1 MRSTQ
6 RSGSGSGGMNGPE
19 TSRRADAAAILA
31 DLPMLKALPEDA
43 RRLVVESFE
52 PESFGFGSS
61 IVEEGETG
69 DALYVVVSGAARVL
83 KHKENGDEVSV
94 EMLGPGD
101 VFGEM
106 ALLEGIPR
114 TATVRANTAVDAL
127 RLDGAVFRGLVRLK
141 PEIKDHF
148 EREAERG
155 RLRYL
160 FRLSSNLFRIRAE
173 TLDELIDA
181 LERVTVDKGEVVI
194 RQGEASSRMYFVES
208 GRLRVV
214 WQTEE
219 RIRGDIAYK
228 RRGDFFGEHS
238 LLRGTATANVEAV
251 TPATLLALGE
261 RDFWRL
267 AEGDETFRAVFED
280 QIASYDFRFVARVP
294 LDFAEELLPADSAVQ
309 EIVGL
314 EQVDEVRDAPPPD
327 GAVGEEWAREETG
340 TPHSRIKRFPHV
352 WQMDEM
358 DCGAA
363 CLAMVCRHFGRGV
376 SLPHIRKAVNM
387 GVDGTSLTAIAAGAE
402 SLGLRVRSV
411 KASKSRLDELPLPAV
426 CHFEGNHWVVLFD
439 TDDRRVRLADP
450 SRGVVRMKRSE
461 FEKKWSGFAALPAYG
476 PGLEDAPLGETKVRW
491 LWQFFRPF
499 ARTLALAALLALVAA
514 GLQMALPVFIQQIF
528 DRLVKGN
535 LHASLL
541 YLLLAGMSGVLVLL
555 IAANLLQRY
564 VLSRAAVTLDR
575 RTLDF
580 LTAKLLALPM
590 SYFHSRRTGDI
601 QRRLAG
607 MREVRSSMVLQGV
620 SGLTALAT
628 LGVAL
633 TLMTI
638 YDWLLT
644 LVFLATVPAYVGL
657 MRFSQH
663 RLRPMFSDLEE
674 AFGRYN
680 SFQIDA
686 IKGIETV
693 KSVGAEYAFRR
704 RMVTQFTSLA
714 QRIFRADFTIMSYEA
729 VIQIVS
735 LVTIVLFLWVG
746 ALRVMDGAISI
757 GALVAFQ
764 ALVLMANGSLV
775 VLLDIWDD
783 LQYGKVLLNRL
794 NDIVEHE
801 PEQGVDGSAL
811 TPVET
816 IQGRVELKNV
826 GFRYSPFSPSVL
838 DGITLSVEPGTMVA
852 IVGRSGSGK
861 TTLVRCLSGLLE
873 PTSGMISYDHVDMR
887 TLRYR
892 DLRRQIGYV
901 LQDSYLFDDTIAR
914 NIAFG
919 DEEPDMDQVEWA
931 ARVANAHE
939 FVERMQLGYETKIGE
954 SGLRLSGGQAQRIA
968 IARALYQKPPVL
980 VFDEATSSLDTESE
994 RAVQANVDQ
1003 VFQGRTSFVI
1013 AHRLSTIRDAD
1024 VIVVLEK
1031 GRLAEQGSHEELM
1044 KREGMYYYLVS
1055 QQLAL

>member
-1 MRSTQ
+1 MSA
-6 RSGSGSGGMNGPE
+6 PE
-19 TSRRADAAAILA
+19 TSLRDGAEAILA
-31 DLPMLKALPEDA
+31 ELPMLKALPEDA

-61 IVEEGETG
+61 IVEEGEPG

-83 KHKENGDEVSV
+83 KCREDGKEVSV

-127 RLDGAVFRGLVRLK
+127 RLDGAVFRALVRMK
-141 PEIKDHF
+141 PEIRDHF

-160 FRLSSNLFRIRAE
+160 FRLSSNLARIRAE

-181 LERVTVDKGEVVI
+181 LERVKVEKEEVVI
-194 RQGEASSRMYFVES
+194 RQGERSSRMYFVET

-219 RIRGDIAYK
+219 RARGDIAYK

-251 TPATLLALGE
+251 TPATLLALDE
-261 RDFWRL
+261 RDFRRL
-267 AEGDETFRAVFED
+267 AEADGSFREVFEE
-280 QIASYDFRFVARVP
+280 QIAKYDFRFVARVP
-294 LDFAEELLPADSAVQ
+294 LDFAEELLPADSAVP
-309 EIVGL
+309 EVVGVG
-314 EQVDEVRDAPPPD
+314 QVAEARE
-327 GAVGEEWAREETG
+327 AVLRPGEPVDEEWAGEETDA
-340 TPHSRIKRFPHV
+340 PRERIRRFPHV
-352 WQMDEM
+352 WQIDEM
-358 DCGAA
+358 DCGAS
-363 CLAMVCRHFGRGV
+363 CLAMVCRHFGRSV
-376 SLPHIRKAVNM
+376 SLPHIRKAVST
-387 GVDGTSLTAIAAGAE
+387 GVDGTSLTGIVAGAE
-402 SLGLRVRSV
+402 SLGLRARSV

-439 TDDRRVRLADP
+439 TDGRRVRLADP
-450 SRGVVRMKRSE
+450 SRGLVRMKRAE
-461 FEKKWSGFAALPAYG
+461 FEKKWSGFAALVAYG
-476 PGLEDAPLGETKVRW
+476 PGLEEAPVGETKVAW

-499 ARTLALAALLALVAA
+499 AGTLAVAAILALVAA
-514 GLQMALPVFIQQIF
+514 ALQMALPVFTQVIV
-528 DRLVKGN
+528 DRLVPSPGHPAGT
-535 LHASLL
+535 LDRSFLYVLL
-541 YLLLAGMSGVLVLL
+541 GGMTLVLAL
-555 IAANLLQRY
+555 MIVANLLQRY
-564 VLSRAAVTLDR
+564 MLSRAAVTLDR

-590 SYFHSRRTGDI
+590 RYFHSRRTGDI

-607 MREVRSSMVLQGV
+607 MREVRSSIVLQGV
-620 SGLTALAT
+620 GGLTSLAT
-628 LGVAL
+628 FGVAL
-633 TLMTI
+633 ALMVY

-644 LVFLATVPAYVGL
+644 LVFLATVPAYLGL
-657 MRFSQH
+657 MRFSQK
-663 RLRPMFSDLEE
+663 RLRPMFDSLEE

-680 SFQIDA
+680 SQQIDA

-693 KSVGAEYAFRR
+693 KAVGAESAFRK
-704 RMVTQFTSLA
+704 RMLTQFTSLA
-714 QRIFRADFTIMSYEA
+714 HRVFRADFTIMSYEA
-729 VIQIVS
+729 VISTVS

-746 ALRVMDGAISI
+746 ALRVLDGAISI
-757 GALVAFQ
+757 GDLVAFNT
-764 ALVLMANGSLV
+764 LVLMANGPLV
-775 VLLDIWDD
+775 ALLDIWDD
-783 LQYGKVLLNRL
+783 LQYSKVLLNRL

-801 PEQGVDGSAL
+801 PEQGNDRSAL
-811 TPVET
+811 TPVRT
-816 IQGRVELKNV
+816 IAGRVELKNV
-826 GFRYSPFSPSVL
+826 GFRYSPVSPPVL
-838 DGITLSVEPGTMVA
+838 EGITLTVEPGTMVA

-887 TLRYR
+887 TLYYR

-919 DEEPDMDQVEWA
+919 DVEPDMEQVEWA
-931 ARVANAHE
+931 SRIANAHG
-939 FVERMQLGYETKIGE
+939 FVERLQLGYETKIGE
-954 SGLRLSGGQAQRIA
+954 SGLLLSGGQRQRIA

-980 VFDEATSSLDTESE
+980 IFDEATSALDTESE

-1024 VIVVLEK
+1024 VIIVLER

-1044 KREGMYYYLVS
+1044 RREGMYYYLVS
-1055 QQLAL
+1055 QQLEL

>member
-1 MRSTQ
+1 
-6 RSGSGSGGMNGPE
+6 MNGPE
-19 TSRRADAAAILA
+19 TLRLDGAAAVLA
-31 DLPMLKALPEDA
+31 ELPMLRALPEDA

-52 PESFGFGSS
+52 PESFDFGSS
-61 IVEEGETG
+61 IVEEGEPG
-69 DALYVVVSGAARVL
+69 DALYVVVSGTARVL
-83 KHKENGDEVSV
+83 KRKGDGDEVSI

-114 TATVRANTAVDAL
+114 TATVRANSAVDAL
-127 RLDGAVFRGLVRLK
+127 RLDGTVFRALVRLK
-141 PEIKDHF
+141 PEIKEHF

-160 FRLSSNLFRIRAE
+160 FRLSSDLSRIRAE

-181 LERVTVDKGEVVI
+181 LERVTVAKGDVVI
-194 RQGEASSRMYFVES
+194 RQGERASRMYFVES

-214 WQTEE
+214 WESEE
-219 RIRGDIAYK
+219 RARGDIDYK

-238 LLRGTATANVEAV
+238 LLRGTATASVEAV

-261 RDFWRL
+261 SDFRRL
-267 AEGDETFRAVFED
+267 AELDDVFRAVFEE
-280 QIASYDFRFVARVP
+280 QIARYDFRFVARVP
-294 LDFAEELLPADSAVQ
+294 LDFADELLPTDWSTP

-314 EQVDEVRDAPPPD
+314 DQVDEVREAPQTD
-327 GAVGEEWAREETG
+327 EQVGEEWAGEEIG
-340 TPHSRIKRFPHV
+340 APRGRIRKFPHV
-352 WQMDEM
+352 WQIDEM

-363 CLAMVCRHFGRGV
+363 CLAMVCRHFGRAV
-376 SLPHIRKAVNM
+376 SLTHIRRVVHM
-387 GVDGTSLTAIAAGAE
+387 GVDGTSLTGIAAGAE
-402 SLGLRVRSV
+402 SVGLRVRAV

-439 TDDRRVRLADP
+439 TDGRRVRLADP
-450 SRGVVRMKRSE
+450 ARGLVRMKRSE
-461 FEKKWSGFAALPAYG
+461 FEKKWSGYAGLLAYG
-476 PGLEDAPLGETKVRW
+476 PGLEEAPVGEPKVLW

-499 ARTLALAALLALVAA
+499 WRTLALAALLSLIAA
-514 GLQMALPVFIQQIF
+514 VLQMSLPVFTQVIF
-528 DRLVKGN
+528 DRLVKGT
-535 LHASLL
+535 LHTSFL
-541 YLLLAGMSGVLVLL
+541 YLLLAGMSGVLVLML
-555 IAANLLQRY
+555 GANLLQRY

-580 LTAKLLALPM
+580 LTGRLLALPM
-590 SYFHSRRTGDI
+590 RYFHSRRTGDI

-607 MREVRSSMVLQGV
+607 MREVRSTVVIQGV
-620 SGLTALAT
+620 NGLTSLAT
-628 LGVAL
+628 FGVAL
-633 TLMTI
+633 AVMVH
-638 YDWLLT
+638 YDLLLT
-644 LVFLATVPAYVGL
+644 LVFLATAPAYAGL
-657 MRFSQH
+657 MRFSQK
-663 RLRPMFSDLEE
+663 RLRPMFDSLED

-680 SFQIDA
+680 SHQIDA

-693 KSVGAEYAFRR
+693 KAVGAEHAFRR
-704 RMVTQFTSLA
+704 RMLTQFTNLA
-714 QRIFRADFTIMSYEA
+714 HRIFRADLTIMSYEA
-729 VIQIVS
+729 VVQIVT
-735 LVTIVLFLWVG
+735 LVTIVLFLFVG
-746 ALRVMDGAISI
+746 SLRVIDHAMTI
-757 GALVAFQ
+757 GELVAFN
-764 ALVLMANGSLV
+764 ALVLMANGPLI

-801 PEQGVDGSAL
+801 PEQGANGSAL
-811 TPVET
+811 APVRT
-816 IQGRVELKNV
+816 IEGRVELKNV
-826 GFRYSPFSPSVL
+826 GFRYSPVSPPVL
-838 DGITLSVEPGTMVA
+838 EGITLSVEPGTMVA

-873 PTSGMISYDHVDMR
+873 PTSGVISYDRVDMR

-892 DLRRQIGYV
+892 ELRRQIGYV

-919 DEEPDMDQVEWA
+919 DEEPDMEQVEWA

-939 FVERMQLGYETKIGE
+939 FVNRLQLGYKTKIGE
-954 SGLRLSGGQAQRIA
+954 SGMLLSGGQRQRIA
-968 IARALYQKPPVL
+968 IARALYLKPPVL
-980 VFDEATSSLDTESE
+980 VFDEATSALDTESE